1 MMLKTLPILA
11 LSLILGACASSGN
24 NTQTGEQLKDI
35 VKAERGVYT
44 NAPCMVPGEL
54 IGKPHTT
61 LQGMKFSTPIRVI
74 FPGTPVASDNVSNRL
89 NFKIDKKGNIAS
101 ITCG

>member
-1 MMLKTLPILA
+1 MTFKALPFLA
-11 LSLILGACASSGN
+11 FALLLGACAASSN
-24 NTQTGEQLKDI
+24 QTGEQLKDI

-54 IGKPHTT
+54 VGKPHTV
-61 LQGMKFSTPIRVI
+61 LQTMKFSNPIRVI
-74 FPGTPVASDNVSNRL
+74 FPGTPVTADNVSNRL